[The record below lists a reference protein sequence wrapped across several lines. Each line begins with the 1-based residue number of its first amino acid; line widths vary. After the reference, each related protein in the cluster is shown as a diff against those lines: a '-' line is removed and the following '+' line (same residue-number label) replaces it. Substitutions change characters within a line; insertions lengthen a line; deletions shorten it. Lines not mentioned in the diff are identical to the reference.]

1 MGWPGAYPRS
11 WSILQQV
18 WMKLSERV
26 PVRRVPEHRECS
38 TSTRPARTR
47 PGGREEGKK
56 KEGGEGVLSPQ
67 LRVISYA
74 FALLTWKK
82 D

>member
-1 MGWPGAYPRS
+1 MARGIPEVMEHPSAG
-11 WSILQQV
+11 LD
-18 WMKLSERV
+18 KLSERV

-56 KEGGEGVLSPQ
+56 KEGREGVLSPQ